1 MARRALPSHA
11 RPRKL
16 TVMDLGLRD
25 RVALV
30 TGGSRGIGKGIA
42 LALARAGCR
51 VAVCARGVPEL
62 HTAAEEIEQAAR
74 DAAAASGD
82 AAGRSG
88 AVTEPRVLAVP
99 LDVTQ
104 RGAAAQLVDA
114 AADAFGAPEIVVN
127 NVGGNRRKPFDRT
140 TDEDW
145 DALLE
150 LNLLSGVR
158 LARAALPGMKA
169 RRRGAILFI
178 ASIWGREAGLPDM
191 SLYTATK
198 AAEIAAAKMMAVD
211 LAPYGIRVNSIA
223 PGSIRFPGGGWDRR
237 MREDPEGITAFVG
250 QNMPFDRFGT
260 VEEVANVAAFL
271 VSDRASLVTGA
282 CIPVD
287 GAQGRSVI

>member
-1 MARRALPSHA
+1 ME
-11 RPRKL
+11 
-16 TVMDLGLRD
+16 LGLTD

-30 TGGSRGIGKGIA
+30 TGASRGIGKGIA

-51 VAVCARGVPEL
+51 VAVCARGVQEL
-62 HTAAEEIEQAAR
+62 RTAAEEIEHVAR
-74 DAAAASGD
+74 EAAAARGD
-82 AAGRSG
+82 AAGPSG
-88 AVTEPRVLAVP
+88 ALAEPRVLPVP
-99 LDVTQ
+99 LDVT
-104 RGAAAQLVDA
+104 RRDAAQRFVA
-114 AADAFGAPEIVVN
+114 EVTAAFGAPEIVVN
-127 NVGGNRRKPFDRT
+127 NVGGNRRKPFDET

-237 MREDPEGITAFVG
+237 MREDPDGITAFVG
-250 QNMPFDRFGT
+250 QNMPLDRFGT
-260 VEEVANVAAFL
+260 VEEVADMALFL
-271 VSDRASLVTGA
+271 LSDRASLVTGA

-287 GAQGRSVI
+287 GAQGRTLI